1 MAQKMQLDFLFPVC
15 LFLYSLAS
23 SDNQLLS
30 NRSFCTR
37 FPNMSSGLDAG
48 AGSYDEESYADGR
61 RGEGL
66 QVQGGS
72 QDFSS
77 KHSEGLQGGTGGID
91 EQRGLGAGLD
101 GGSGDVD
108 GHTSGFNAGQSGA
121 RPGGGVTLDGGRG
134 DVDENGANKVT
145 DLADRL
151 KSTGS
156 DLKAKMS
163 SN

>member
-1 MAQKMQLDFLFPVC
+1 MDACP
-15 LFLYSLAS
+15 
-23 SDNQLLS
+23 
-30 NRSFCTR
+30 
-37 FPNMSSGLDAG
+37 PGLDAG

-77 KHSEGLQGGTGGID
+77 KHSEGLQGGKGGID

-101 GGSGDVD
+101 GGSGDAD

-151 KSTGS
+151 KSEWCARKGDS
-156 DLKAKMS
+156 
-163 SN
+163 